1 MVIQAFTGLAGRFS
15 SDLSFSGTKGR
26 SQLPPTAISASPAGT
41 AFVVPVFSVSD
52 ADYYPLP
59 GTDRLILRASRLQ
72 RLYLSLWDR
81 FEAVSDSEQSARL
94 LSLCYR
100 VYCRYSS
107 LCVDLGGGHGRL
119 FFSGLACC

>member
-1 MVIQAFTGLAGRFS
+1 MAIQSSTGFPGRAIM
-15 SDLSFSGTKGR
+15 SDLSFLGTMGR
-26 SQLPPTAISASPAGT
+26 VYLPQAAISASPAGT

-81 FEAVSDSEQSARL
+81 FEAASDAQQSARL
-94 LSLCYR
+94 LSLAFRAYR
-100 VYCRYSS
+100 RYSA
-107 LCVDLGGGHGRL
+107 LCNDLGGCHV
-119 FFSGLACC
+119 